1 MTFKIISDS
10 SCDLEKDYLQ
20 GKDIGFDIVPFVV
33 NVLGHEFIDD
43 SEGSKNVV
51 KMLAL
56 LSTTQ
61 EKTSTACPS
70 PQTYYEAMT
79 ADVNFVVTI
88 SSQLSGSYN
97 SACVAQKMAEEEGK
111 KVYVIDSKATC
122 GVQTLIVD
130 KLVQLIESGLSFE
143 DICLQIQKYTDER
156 NLVFVLKNFDNL
168 IRNGRVLKIV
178 AKLAVII
185 NLNPVCIKSPDGNIE
200 IKEKII
206 GNKKTLRR
214 MVEIIGET
222 TPDLDGKEII
232 ISHCLAD
239 IDAETI
245 REKILATYPQIKGV
259 RVVPTKLLASYYA
272 LDEGVIVSY

>member
-1 MTFKIISDS
+1 M
-10 SCDLEKDYLQ
+10 
-20 GKDIGFDIVPFVV
+20 
-33 NVLGHEFIDD
+33 
-43 SEGSKNVV
+43 
-51 KMLAL
+51 
-56 LSTTQ
+56 
-61 EKTSTACPS
+61 
-70 PQTYYEAMT
+70 
-79 ADVNFVVTI
+79 
-88 SSQLSGSYN
+88 
-97 SACVAQKMAEEEGK
+97 
-111 KVYVIDSKATC
+111 
-122 GVQTLIVD
+122 D